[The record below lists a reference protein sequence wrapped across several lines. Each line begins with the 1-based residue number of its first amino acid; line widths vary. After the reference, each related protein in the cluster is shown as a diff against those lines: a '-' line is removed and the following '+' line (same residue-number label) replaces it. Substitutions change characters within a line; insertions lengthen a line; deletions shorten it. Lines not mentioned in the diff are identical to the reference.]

1 MRSLVHRRAGAVRCL
16 VVVLHMVGVFAGC
29 ASPADTP
36 RGTAERF
43 LDAHYVE
50 INLPVARSYT
60 SGLAR
65 EKIDDEARLTRGQV
79 IDAGTRMPRVHY
91 RLVEERPRDDAVV
104 SFVYDAEF
112 RVDGAETVHRKLQL
126 TVRHDGTDWRVTN
139 YQEY

>member
-1 MRSLVHRRAGAVRCL
+1 MMSIVQRRTAATPVRI
-16 VVVLHMVGVFAGC
+16 VVLSVLCAVAGC
-29 ASPADTP
+29 ASPTDTP

-43 LDAHYVE
+43 LDAHYVQ
-50 INLPVARSYT
+50 IDLPAARSYT

-65 EKIDDEARLTRGQV
+65 QKIDNEARLTSGQV

-91 RLVEERPRDDAVV
+91 RLVEEQPRDDTVV

-112 RVDGAETVHRKLQL
+112 RVDDAATLHRKLQL
-126 TVRHDGTDWRVTN
+126 TVRRDGEVWSVTN

>member
-1 MRSLVHRRAGAVRCL
+1 MMPIVSRRAVAVRCL
-16 VVVLHMVGVFAGC
+16 VAALNVVCVFAGC
-29 ASPADTP
+29 GAPDDTP

-79 IDAGTRMPRVHY
+79 IDATTRMPRVHY
-91 RLVEERPRDDAVV
+91 RLVEEQPRDEAVV

-126 TVRHDGTDWRVTN
+126 TVRRDGEGWRVTN

>member
-1 MRSLVHRRAGAVRCL
+1 MRPLVYHRPETVRRL
-16 VVVLHMVGVFAGC
+16 VVILHMIGVLAGC
-29 ASPADTP
+29 TSPADTP

-79 IDAGTRMPRVHY
+79 IDAATRMPSVHY
-91 RLVEERPRDDAVV
+91 RLVEERPRDDTVV

-126 TVRHDGTDWRVTN
+126 TVRRDGEDWRVTN

>member
-1 MRSLVHRRAGAVRCL
+1 MTPIVLSRAAVVRCV
-16 VVVLHMVGVFAGC
+16 VVVLSLACGLAGC

-43 LDAHYVE
+43 IDAHYVQ
-50 INLPVARSYT
+50 IDLPTARSYT

-65 EKIDDEARLTRGQV
+65 QKIDDEAQLTRGQV
-79 IDAGTRMPRVHY
+79 IDAATRMPRVHY
-91 RLVEERPRDDAVV
+91 SLAEERPRGDAVV
-104 SFVYDAEF
+104 SFVYDASF

-126 TVRHDGTDWRVTN
+126 TVRRDGQDWRVTN